1 MIRNINA
8 QQSRLLLFLSNWTD
22 DHRDLDNI
30 SRNSLFCPNVWSPS
44 CPYLGLLYSTRPT
57 WSCIPPGVRQ
67 KKGLNLNPHLS
78 TFIICGFTW
87 RERLFLTQLLK
98 LYFLSEIH
106 SSSGRSSSSTWYAQI
121 KKFSS
126 YSCFVVFLQNLWNNI
141 ATLFII

>member
-8 QQSRLLLFLSNWTD
+8 QQSRLLLFLSNWTYY
-22 DHRDLDNI
+22 HRDLDI
-30 SRNSLFCPNVWSPS
+30 FSRNFCPNVWSPS
-44 CPYLGLLYSTRPT
+44 CPYLGLLLYSTRPT

-106 SSSGRSSSSTWYAQI
+106 SSPGKSSSSTCYMQI
-121 KKFSS
+121 KKCSS
-126 YSCFVVFLQNLWNNI
+126 YSCFVVFLQNLWKNI
-141 ATLFII
+141 ATLQHCS